1 MKILVVGSG
10 GREHALVWKLSQSPE
25 AEKIYVAPGNA
36 GISENAQTVPI
47 AVDDLKAL
55 ADFAHSEKID
65 LTVVGPELP
74 LTLGIVDVFEQRG
87 LRIFGPNKE
96 AAEIEGSKAFA
107 KDFMEKY
114 HIPTARYKVFTSHL
128 EAIDFAG
135 SANFPLVV
143 KADGLAAG
151 KGTVVVNNPEQA
163 REKIEEIMVERVF
176 GEAGSKL
183 LIEEF
188 LVGEEV
194 TVMAFTDGE
203 RVIPM
208 VSAQDHKRIGEGDTG
223 LNTGGM
229 GAYAPTSIVSQKM
242 IEQIS
247 GEILEPTIKG
257 LAEQGRKYT
266 GVLYTGIII
275 TDRGPKVLE
284 YNCRFGDPETQVVL
298 PLLENDLAAIFM
310 DIADGYLDIEEI
322 KWKDAHAV
330 CVIMASRGYPVS
342 SEKGVVVNGLDKIDL
357 ERCAVFHAGTTKVD
371 NKIVTNGGRVLGVT
385 AVGHTFKD
393 AQAAVYDAVSRISFD
408 GMQFRRDIGW
418 RAGKVD
424 RSYF

>member
-10 GREHALVWKLSQSPE
+10 GREHAMVWKLAQSPKT
-25 AEKIYVAPGNA
+25 EKIYVAPGNA
-36 GISENAQTVPI
+36 GISEIAEIVPI
-47 AVDDLKAL
+47 PVDDLKSL
-55 ADFAHSEKID
+55 ADFAEQKKID

-74 LTLGIVDVFEQRG
+74 LTLGIVDVFEERK

-107 KDFMEKY
+107 KNFMEKY
-114 HIPTARYKVFTSHL
+114 HIPTARFKVFTSHL

-135 SANFPLVV
+135 SAIFPLVI

-151 KGTVVVNNPEQA
+151 KGTAVVNNPDEA

-208 VSAQDHKRIGEGDTG
+208 VSAQDHKRIGEGDSG

-242 IEQIS
+242 IERIT
-247 GEILEPTIKG
+247 EEVLEPTIKG

-298 PLLENDLAAIFM
+298 PLLESDLAEIFM
-310 DIADGYLDIEEI
+310 DIADGYLNIEEI

-330 CVIMASRGYPVS
+330 CVVMASRGYPVS
-342 SEKGVVVNGLDKIDL
+342 SEKGVDIQGLDKISKND
-357 ERCAVFHAGTTKVD
+357 CAVFHAGTAKSD
-371 NKIVTNGGRVLGVT
+371 SKIVTNGGRVLGVT
-385 AVGHTFKD
+385 AIDSTFKG
-393 AQAAVYDAVSRISFD
+393 ALAGAYQEVSKISFD

>member
-10 GREHALVWKLSQSPE
+10 GREHALVWKLSQSPK
-25 AEKIYVAPGNA
+25 AEHIYVAPGNA
-36 GISENAQTVPI
+36 GTTKLAENVSIP
-47 AVDDLKAL
+47 VDDLKSL
-55 ADFAHSEKID
+55 ADFAEEKKID

-74 LTLGIVDVFEQRG
+74 LTLGIVDVFEERG

-107 KDFMEKY
+107 KNFMEKY
-114 HIPTARYKVFTSHL
+114 HIPTARFKVFTSHL
-128 EAIDFAG
+128 EAIEFAKTA
-135 SANFPLVV
+135 SFPLVI

-151 KGTVVVNNPEQA
+151 KGTVVVNNPDEA
-163 REKIEEIMVERVF
+163 RDKIEEIMVERIF

-194 TVMAFTDGE
+194 TIMAFTDGE

-229 GAYAPTSIVSQKM
+229 GAYAPTSIVSQKL
-242 IEQIS
+242 IS
-247 GEILEPTIKG
+247 KITEEVLEPTVRG

-266 GVLYTGIII
+266 GVLYTGVII

-298 PLLENDLAAIFM
+298 PLLESDLAEIFM
-310 DIADGYLDIEEI
+310 DIADGYLNLDEI
-322 KWKDAHAV
+322 KWKDAYSV
-330 CVIMASRGYPVS
+330 CVIMASKGYPVS
-342 SEKGVVVNGLDKIDL
+342 SEKGVIIEGLSNIESEHTRL
-357 ERCAVFHAGTTKVD
+357 FHSGTAIMD
-371 NKIVTNGGRVLGVT
+371 DKIVTNGGRVLGVS
-385 AVGHTFKD
+385 AVDNNFKG
-393 AQAAVYDAVSRISFD
+393 AQARAYEAVNKIRFD

-418 RAGKVD
+418 RAGKVET
-424 RSYF
+424 SYF